1 MPGISPVAVPP
12 PPRARSATFRLDEPA
27 ASAIDRFTALGE
39 RAWAP
44 GWSPELIS
52 GHEERGSVFA
62 TTNAEGVRT
71 HWIVA
76 AFDRAAGQASYARL
90 AHGSHMGLVD
100 VRCRAIDA
108 SRTEVTVTYTLTP
121 LSDAG
126 AKLVAEM
133 LEPAAYAEL
142 IAGWKRLIEG
152 ATG

>member
-1 MPGISPVAVPP
+1 MNDVAIPP
-12 PPRARSATFRLDEPA
+12 PPRSCSASFVLAQPLA
-27 ASAIDRFTALGE
+27 AAMDRFTALGE

-62 TTNAEGVRT
+62 TTNADGVHT
-71 HWIVA
+71 HWIVV

-100 VRCRAIDA
+100 VRCRALDA

-133 LEPAAYAEL
+133 LEPAAYAGF
-142 IAGWKRLIEG
+142 IAGWQRLIE
-152 ATG
+152 AARP